1 MNGTDISS
9 LVELLDKNKGF
20 KRPDGQTI
28 GYSLQ
33 EVDSRE
39 IPSSC
44 VTNTVQ
50 ANPISVTLPP
60 MVVDQQLG
68 LPIPSDT
75 REAKKLQMKKRQVL
89 IPKGYAIWTKE
100 EIAAAVSS
108 HNDAARKPLE
118 GAEEPEYTILYQE
131 NITAED
137 VYLGIDVNKS
147 DSSSLLVKIVM
158 PKQDKITDIAIEVDS
173 FEFYLS
179 SSKYYLR
186 AALPKKVISGKADA
200 KWESN
205 TKTLSVRLLVD
216 DSERFI

>member
-9 LVELLDKNKGF
+9 LVELLDRNKGF

-33 EVDSRE
+33 ETDSRE
-39 IPSSC
+39 IPSSS
-44 VTNTVQ
+44 VTNTVE

-75 REAKKLQMKKRQVL
+75 REAKKLQTKKRQVS
-89 IPKGYAIWTKE
+89 IPKGYAIWTEE

-108 HNDAARKPLE
+108 RNDVARKPLE
-118 GAEEPEYTILYQE
+118 GAEEPEYTILHQE

-137 VYLGIDVNKS
+137 VYLCLDFNKP
-147 DSSSLLVKIVM
+147 DSTAILIKIVM
-158 PKQDKITDIAIEVDS
+158 PKQERFSDIAIEVDP

-186 AALPKKVISGKADA
+186 ATLPKKVISGKANA

-205 TKTLSVRLLVD
+205 TKILSVQLVVD